1 MRTSSLRRSVAAL
14 ALGGLLLTA
23 CGDDDDAAV
32 DAVTTTVAEE
42 TTSTTGS
49 EPAETTT
56 STEPAVPG
64 TEGADQVIEVTVAGG
79 SVEGGGRH
87 AVSLGDTVALVVRS
101 DADDEVHLHG
111 YDEYADVVADE
122 ASVLTF
128 EATIPGVFEAEL
140 HDAGVP
146 LVELEVS

>member
-23 CGDDDDAAV
+23 CGDDDAAV
-32 DAVTTTVAEE
+32 DAVTTTVAED
-42 TTSTTGS
+42 TTSTTGA

-87 AVSLGDTVALVVRS
+87 AVSLGDTVALVIRS

-111 YDEYADVVADE
+111 YDEYADVVAGE